1 MIYIDVM
8 YTYMIS
14 DSSLMPGNSIYSIFS
29 AEANVIYIALKLV
42 ASSDKSK
49 FIIGWY
55 SLSCLLTIGYYK
67 TQNPFA

>member
-49 FIIGWY
+49 FIIG
-55 SLSCLLTIGYYK
+55 
-67 TQNPFA
+67 